1 MNVKVTSL
9 KQAFMIKS
17 LNGHTNHR
25 HYATE
30 FTIFNL
36 KHQLTRDWFSKFCLW
51 KSLIKIIKNN
61 VNLKYKYSI
70 KLQL

>member
-30 FTIFNL
+30 FTIFSL
-36 KHQLTRDWFSKFCLW
+36 KHQLTRGWFSKSCLW
-51 KSLIKIIKNN
+51 KNLTKMIKNN
-61 VNLKYKYSI
+61 AHFKYKYSI